1 MPQKAAK
8 KKSTK
13 SKSKRTQVETKMTVK
28 VNGKPVIHPV
38 RKFLIAI
45 SIILFPLCIGLIS
58 SAITGDAMINFS
70 NLKQP
75 PLTPPAWLFPVVWSI
90 LYLLMGVAS
99 YLICRLKPETPA
111 EKNLK
116 TTELVIYFTQLAF
129 NFFWT
134 IFFFKLELRFFAFG
148 WLIAMWLMILT
159 LIIMAFKNHKAAAW
173 CFLPYLFWCTFAA
186 YLNIIVAVLN

>member
-28 VNGKPVIHPV
+28 VNGKPVAHPV

-159 LIIMAFKNHKAAAW
+159 LIMMAFKNHKAAVW
-173 CFLPYLFWCTFAA
+173 CLLPYLFWCTFAA
-186 YLNIIVAVLN
+186 YLNIMVAVLN